1 MPAPGSDILTATTF
15 SPLQTSGI
23 ILCFKASVPKCS
35 ITLTGPALASKTGQP
50 TAEEIFPNSSKM
62 IIASRLVKPWPPY
75 SLGAF
80 TPKKPISPIFFKV
93 SFGTGL
99 ADSSISSA
107 REVNSLTA
115 NSRATFCNS
124 CWSEVSLKSIIGS

>member
-1 MPAPGSDILTATTF
+1 MIILSPLISALVLRSVNPVPAPGSDILTATTF

-62 IIASRLVKPWPPY
+62 IIASRLVKP
-75 SLGAF
+75 
-80 TPKKPISPIFFKV
+80 
-93 SFGTGL
+93 
-99 ADSSISSA
+99 
-107 REVNSLTA
+107 
-115 NSRATFCNS
+115 
-124 CWSEVSLKSIIGS
+124 